1 MTLISLSDFPG
12 EFAMYR
18 RGCIRL
24 AFACGILIAIQWG
37 TSPAQQPERK
47 AYGLEKRVPWTTSK
61 VIGSPEPPPPY
72 KTEPAFPKLPPFEEP
87 LDLTY
92 APGTNRLF
100 VAGRWGK
107 IWSFVNKK
115 DVDKAD
121 LALEFKGA
129 VDSKGQPMKQ
139 VIYAFTFHP
148 KFKDNGYI
156 YVTWIPNP
164 ETEGLPKGSRVS
176 RFTVKGEPPVIDRAS
191 EKIIFEWPNG
201 GHNGGCLK
209 FGPDGYLYIVTGDGS
224 GIADSN
230 NIGQDLSSIHAK
242 LLRISVD
249 LVPLPRGSTPHAY
262 AIPGDNPFVNT
273 KGARPE
279 VYAYGL
285 RQLWRY
291 SFDRKTGDLW
301 GGEVGQDLWEM
312 IYKIEKGGN
321 YGWSVMEGT
330 HEFRPERKKGPTP
343 ILKPVVE
350 HSHTDF
356 RSITGGFVYHG
367 TRLAELKG
375 HYIYGDFDTG
385 RIWTIKI
392 ERKNVISKDG
402 KYGHVDDYFTPSE
415 IARTTYRIVSWGEDA
430 DGEIYFCDFTGGGI
444 HQLVKAERK
453 AGALQREQQEALVRA
468 LDLSIRDLEL
478 ERDAKLKV
486 WSKAVAEVHVE
497 RTKLIRERRNAEA
510 AKLETLLR
518 ELQGAPETKFPRKL
532 SETGIFASTKD
543 HQVAAGV
550 IPYSVNAQLWGDHAY
565 KERFLA
571 IPGAGQIGFD
581 EITYPQPSPGAPPGW
596 KFPDGTVLVKT
607 FGMEMERGNP
617 LSRKRLETRI
627 LHFQQFPGTQ
637 EYGDQY
643 WRGYTYVWN
652 DDQTDADLLDEKGLD
667 KKLSIKVGDK
677 MVEQNYRFPSRSECT
692 LCHTNAAKFALGV
705 NTLQMNKDF
714 VYPSPGGEGQG
725 VRGPGVI
732 ANQLATL
739 EHIGVFSKK
748 LPAAPEKLAKLADF
762 NDASLP
768 VDVRARSYLHSNC
781 SHCHMKWGGGNAE
794 FKLHLG
800 LELKDLGIVN
810 VPPAHGNFKIDGA
823 KLLVPGHPE
832 QSMILHR
839 MNMTGLGRMP
849 HIGSRVID
857 EQAVKLVSDWIKG
870 MK

>member
-1 MTLISLSDFPG
+1 MRRRSLIVAPVIFL
-12 EFAMYR
+12 
-18 RGCIRL
+18 L
-24 AFACGILIAIQWG
+24 LINWPV
-37 TSPAQQPERK
+37 TTAQQPERK
-47 AYGLEKRVPWTTSK
+47 AYGLDKRVPWTTSK

-121 LALEFKGA
+121 LALELKDAKGE
-129 VDSKGQPMKQ
+129 KQ

-148 KFKDNGYI
+148 KFKDNGFI
-156 YVTWIPNP
+156 YVTWIPDGSK
-164 ETEGLPKGSRVS
+164 EGIADGSRVS

-191 EKIIFEWPNG
+191 EKVIFTWPNG

-242 LLRISVD
+242 LLRIDVD
-249 LVPLPRGSTPHAY
+249 NPTSAKPYS
-262 AIPGDNPFVNT
+262 IPKENPFVKT

-285 RQLWRY
+285 RQLWRF
-291 SFDRKTGDLW
+291 SFDRFNGDLW

-367 TRLAELKG
+367 RRLPELVG
-375 HYIYGDFDTG
+375 NYVYGDFDTG
-385 RIWTIKI
+385 RVWDIREVEVKLPGGPGFQIQ
-392 ERKNVISKDG
+392 RQLQNR
-402 KYGHVDDYFTPSE
+402 E

-444 HQLVKAERK
+444 HQLVKAPP
-453 AGALQREQQEALVRA
+453 
-468 LDLSIRDLEL
+468 
-478 ERDAKLKV
+478 
-486 WSKAVAEVHVE
+486 AEP
-497 RTKLIRERRNAEA
+497 
-510 AKLETLLR
+510 
-518 ELQGAPETKFPRKL
+518 QAPFPRKL

-543 HQVAAGV
+543 HKVAAGV
-550 IPYSVNAQLWGDHAY
+550 IPYSVNAQLWGDNAY

-571 IPGAGQIGFD
+571 IPGNDQIGFD

-596 KFPDGTVLVKT
+596 RFPDGTVLVKT

-617 LSRKRLETRI
+617 ASKKRLETRI

-652 DDQTDADLLDEKGLD
+652 DDQTDAELLDEKGLD
-667 KKLSIKVGDK
+667 KKLSIKVGD
-677 MVEQNYRFPSRSECT
+677 
-692 LCHTNAAKFALGV
+692 
-705 NTLQMNKDF
+705 
-714 VYPSPGGEGQG
+714 
-725 VRGPGVI
+725 
-732 ANQLATL
+732 
-739 EHIGVFSKK
+739 
-748 LPAAPEKLAKLADF
+748 
-762 NDASLP
+762 
-768 VDVRARSYLHSNC
+768 
-781 SHCHMKWGGGNAE
+781 
-794 FKLHLG
+794 
-800 LELKDLGIVN
+800 
-810 VPPAHGNFKIDGA
+810 
-823 KLLVPGHPE
+823 
-832 QSMILHR
+832 
-839 MNMTGLGRMP
+839 
-849 HIGSRVID
+849 
-857 EQAVKLVSDWIKG
+857 
-870 MK
+870 

>member
-1 MTLISLSDFPG
+1 MRRWIM
-12 EFAMYR
+12 FAT
-18 RGCIRL
+18 I
-24 AFACGILIAIQWG
+24 IAIGLVLVNCHATTGEQADKA
-37 TSPAQQPERK
+37 PVRK
-47 AYGLEKRVPWTTSK
+47 ESGLEKRVLWTTSK

-72 KTEPAFPKLPPFEEP
+72 KTEPAFPKLPKFEEP

-92 APGTNRLF
+92 APGTSRLF
-100 VAGRWGK
+100 VAERWGK
-107 IWSFVNKK
+107 IYSFVNRK

-129 VDSKGQPMKQ
+129 KDSKGDPMRQ

-164 ETEGLPKGSRVS
+164 EKEGLPKGSRVS
-176 RFTVKGEPPVIDRAS
+176 RFTVKGDPPTIDRAT

-224 GIADSN
+224 GIADEF
-230 NIGQDLSSIHAK
+230 NIGQDLSSVFAK
-242 LLRISVD
+242 LLRIDVD
-249 LVPLPRGSTPHAY
+249 NPSEGRAY
-262 AIPGDNPFVNT
+262 DIPKDNPFI
-273 KGARPE
+273 KREGARPE

-312 IYKIEKGGN
+312 IYKVEKGGN

-330 HEFRPERKKGPTP
+330 HDFRPERKKGPTP

-356 RSITGGFVYHG
+356 RSITGGFVYRG
-367 TRLAELKG
+367 KRLKELQG
-375 HYIYGDFDTG
+375 DYIYGDFDTG
-385 RIWTIKI
+385 RIWTLLDEHAEKVHTK
-392 ERKNVISKDG
+392 EKGFHGPAVLRF
-402 KYGHVDDYFTPSE
+402 HSE
-415 IARTTYRIVSWGEDA
+415 IARTTYRIVTWGEDA
-430 DGEIYFCDFTGGGI
+430 DGEIYFVDFTGGGI
-444 HQLVKAERK
+444 HQLVKAPQ
-453 AGALQREQQEALVRA
+453 LPSDREA
-468 LDLSIRDLEL
+468 
-478 ERDAKLKV
+478 
-486 WSKAVAEVHVE
+486 
-497 RTKLIRERRNAEA
+497 
-510 AKLETLLR
+510 
-518 ELQGAPETKFPRKL
+518 FPRKL

-543 HQVAAGV
+543 HKVAPGV

-565 KERFLA
+565 KERFIA
-571 IPGAGQIGFD
+571 IPGNGQIGFD

-596 KFPDGTVLVKT
+596 RFPDGTVLVKT

-617 LSRKRLETRI
+617 KTKKRLETRL

-652 DDQTDADLLDEKGLD
+652 DEQTDAELLEEKGAD
-667 KKLSIKVGDK
+667 KLLKIKVGDK
-677 MVEQNYRFPSRSECT
+677 FVEQNYRFPSRAECT

-705 NTLQMNKDF
+705 NTMQMNRDH
-714 VYPSPGGEGQG
+714 VYLDPHPDE
-725 VRGPGVI
+725 VPKARGPAVI

-739 EHIGVFSKK
+739 EHIGVFTKK
-748 LPAAPEKLAKLADF
+748 LPATPAKLPKLADF
-762 NDASLP
+762 NDKSLP
-768 VDVRARSYLHSNC
+768 TEVRARSYLHSNC
-781 SHCHMKWGGGNAE
+781 SHCHIKWGGGNAE
-794 FKLHLG
+794 FKLLVD
-800 LELKDLGIVN
+800 LPLKDMGIVN
-810 VPPAHGNFKIDGA
+810 VNPAHGNFKIEGA
-823 KLLVPGHPE
+823 KLVVPGHPE
-832 QSMILHR
+832 QSIILER
-839 MNMTGLGRMP
+839 MKMTGLGRMP
-849 HIGSRVID
+849 HIASRVVD
-857 EQAVKLVSDWIKG
+857 EPAVRLVHDWIKE